1 MIVSV
6 DKGSFLNL
14 FGAENFLSLENM
26 LNSMAPSLVEY
37 QLFDFIS
44 NFNDEVLFFNKRDIQ
59 SSFSIG
65 DYSLYLDYNE
75 NIYLE
80 NSVNATED
88 TPSFW

>member
-1 MIVSV
+1 MIVSI
-6 DKGSFLNL
+6 DKGSFLNI
-14 FGAENFLSLENM
+14 FGAESFLSLENQ

-37 QLFDFIS
+37 QLFDLIS
-44 NFNDEVLFFNKRDIQ
+44 NINDKICFFNRRDIQ

-80 NSVNATED
+80 NSINTTD
-88 TPSFW
+88 NTPSLW